1 MMPLT
6 HSSVAHATTASSD
19 ASLYS
24 GGVNKPGKSPVV
36 VSRRGRIPAN
46 EVEDRKGRILDSAT
60 EVFLEAGFNRS
71 TVTAIAKKAGCS
83 LETLYTAY
91 PNKEAM
97 FEALITRK
105 ASGVFE
111 AVGSL
116 SPERDIREVLVRY
129 ATEMLALMAKPDT
142 KGLHRLVIGESG
154 AFPEVAKKFWKEGY
168 ARGIQ
173 VLREYFTA
181 KQGRRALNV
190 RDPDKAAEVFMAL
203 LLGDMCM
210 RSTLGLKTQTET
222 RKQQE
227 EWAER
232 CATFFIT
239 LIDEQQV

>member
-1 MMPLT
+1 M
-6 HSSVAHATTASSD
+6 VRCD
-19 ASLYS
+19 LYD
-24 GGVNKPGKSPVV
+24 GGVNKSSKTAVA
-36 VSRRGRIPAN
+36 VSRRGRIPAS
-46 EVEDRKGRILDSAT
+46 EVDDRKDRILDSAT

-91 PNKEAM
+91 PTKEAM

-111 AVGSL
+111 AVGPL
-116 SPERDIREVLVRY
+116 SPERDVREVLVRY

-142 KGLHRLVIGESG
+142 KGLHRLVIGESR

-173 VLREYFTA
+173 VLREYFMA
-181 KQGRRALNV
+181 KEGLKAFDLRN
-190 RDPDKAAEVFMAL
+190 PDKAAEVFMAI

-210 RSTLGLKTQTET
+210 RSTLGMKTQTET
-222 RKQQE
+222 KKQQE

-232 CATFFIT
+232 CAILFMT
-239 LIDEQQV
+239 LVDQHEV